1 MSQKDFQLVVDYMIE
16 MEYAYNIS
24 ENRIYVLAKS
34 LNEISNDLVAWAEK
48 EGIVDQSEYSLIDEL
63 YETTSTKGFSD
74 DFAQAP
80 REIKDMI
87 MHYTQS

>member
-1 MSQKDFQLVVDYMIE
+1 MIE

-48 EGIVDQSEYSLIDEL
+48 EGIVD
-63 YETTSTKGFSD
+63 
-74 DFAQAP
+74 
-80 REIKDMI
+80 
-87 MHYTQS
+87 